1 MKTFRKRFFSIM
13 CMVALGVSFSI
24 AQTNTI
30 KHTVD
35 RGETIKS
42 IAKHY
47 ATTEAKIIELNPDAA
62 QFVYVGMELVI
73 PAVKVNNA
81 AVKADNPKTMQD
93 NVVTQNTSD
102 YVSKNSALNNTDFS
116 TNDCV
121 KFEKELYVGISMN
134 NFTGDDIENSD
145 MKVGFNAGVTARYYV
160 VNNLFLEGSLGI
172 STKGYKSDS
181 ESSSG
186 SYWDD
191 EGPNYD
197 GFISTKYTSYNLD
210 LPILVGCRL
219 AVSNDFNIKLK
230 VGPYLTYA
238 LSGKLKEEGYWT
250 EYEDIHS
257 SATEHIHKETKIRD
271 MDGFK
276 NFGYGIHV
284 GVSTDYKHFVLS
296 ASYQRAFS
304 KTFDDAKSYEQNIL
318 ISIGYRL

>member
-1 MKTFRKRFFSIM
+1 MNTLRKKILLTI
-13 CMVALGVSFSI
+13 CMVAFGVSFAI
-24 AQTNTI
+24 AQTSTI

-35 RGETIKS
+35 RGETLQS
-42 IAKHY
+42 IAKRY

-62 QFVYVGMELVI
+62 QFVYVGMELTI
-73 PAVKVNNA
+73 PAVKVND
-81 AVKADNPKTMQD
+81 AVKEDNSKTLY
-93 NVVTQNTSD
+93 NNFVTQNTSD
-102 YVSKNSALNNTDFS
+102 HFITNSALINTDFS
-116 TNDCV
+116 KNNHT

-134 NFTGDDIENSD
+134 NFTGDDIKNSD

-160 VNNLFLEGSLGI
+160 VNDFFLEGSLGI

-197 GFISTKYTSYNLD
+197 GSISTKYTSYNLD
-210 LPILVGCRL
+210 LPILVGYKL
-219 AVSNDFNIKLK
+219 AVNDDFNIKLK

-257 SATEHIHKETKIRD
+257 SATEHINKETKIGD
-271 MDGFK
+271 MNGFK
-276 NFGYGIHV
+276 NFGYGIHA
-284 GVSTDYKHFVLS
+284 GISADYKQFIFS

-304 KTFDDAKSYEQNIL
+304 KVFDDAKAYEQNIL
-318 ISIGYRL
+318 ISFGYRF